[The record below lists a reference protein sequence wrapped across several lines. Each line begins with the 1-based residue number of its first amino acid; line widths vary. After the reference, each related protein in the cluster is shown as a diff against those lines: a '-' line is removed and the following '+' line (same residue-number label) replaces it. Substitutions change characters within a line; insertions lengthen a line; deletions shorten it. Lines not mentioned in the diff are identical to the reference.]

1 MTINNYI
8 SERLKAKIDLTKIN
22 QQEKV
27 SDSAEP
33 GSLDKMTMPVIEKTE
48 E

>member
-33 GSLDKMTMPVIEKTE
+33 GSLDKMALHLNEKTE